1 MLSQNMTDKIIDY
14 IMSHGG
20 DFAEVFAEH
29 TRRNQL
35 AMTGGNMSEALAG
48 VESGVGIRIFS
59 GDQCAYFYT
68 EDEREENLFRL
79 LKENWKAGE
88 PVRPDWKKLSADQ
101 KIYDSTTEHFKSASV
116 KDKMKLMEKCDKA
129 GLAYSSQIS
138 QMYLKYLDMD
148 QHVQIANSE
157 GRYTED
163 HRMKTRFFIEAVVRD
178 DQDVQRSYY
187 GPGAMG
193 GYEFLEQINVEE
205 CARKVA
211 QNAIRCLGARTC
223 PTGRMPVIIANG
235 FGGLFFHE
243 ACGHSLEATSVS
255 DNGSEF

>member
-88 PVRPDWKKLSADQ
+88 PVR
-101 KIYDSTTEHFKSASV
+101 
-116 KDKMKLMEKCDKA
+116 
-129 GLAYSSQIS
+129 
-138 QMYLKYLDMD
+138 
-148 QHVQIANSE
+148 
-157 GRYTED
+157 
-163 HRMKTRFFIEAVVRD
+163 
-178 DQDVQRSYY
+178 
-187 GPGAMG
+187 
-193 GYEFLEQINVEE
+193 
-205 CARKVA
+205 
-211 QNAIRCLGARTC
+211 
-223 PTGRMPVIIANG
+223 TGRSCLQIRKYMTARQNISKVLLSKIR
-235 FGGLFFHE
+235 
-243 ACGHSLEATSVS
+243 
-255 DNGSEF
+255 